1 VSAARISALE
11 ARLVDVEKRH
21 AEAIARLAGAV
32 ADLLIAPEI
41 GTQEIED
48 HVTTARLLVDAL
60 VPEAAARVFE
70 EWERTNDAENE
81 SELKRLTEVVR
92 LNRRDRESER
102 AVEHKERA
110 RDRSALKAAGA
121 EEAGA

>member
-1 VSAARISALE
+1 M
-11 ARLVDVEKRH
+11 RH
-21 AEAIARLAGAV
+21 EEAIARLSQAV

-48 HVTTARLLVDAL
+48 HVMKARLRVDAL

-70 EWERTNDAENE
+70 EWERTSDAENE
-81 SELKRLTEVVR
+81 SEFKRLKEVVG
-92 LNRRDRESER
+92 LNRRDRKAGER
-102 AVEHKERA
+102 EHKERA
-110 RDRSALKAAGA
+110 RDRSTLKVAGA